1 MSYEKNR
8 KTLIGILLI
17 STILCNTN
25 FTSFAAWDVLPNFP
39 HYYQQKS
46 NWCWAAAALMAGE
59 YKYSAS
65 TATQPKIVAHVKG
78 NSTIN
83 ETASIFETVDAT
95 EYVTNDT
102 IELSTTL
109 TSPWSFS
116 QVKTSIEHGFP
127 VIPLA
132 VKGLVNGHFYVIIGC
147 NSSTNQ
153 IKLIDPL
160 NGIAYTCNWSDF
172 NNGTWSRD
180 SRPHSFTVYF
190 DEYARIP
197 SS

>member
-1 MSYEKNR
+1 MKR
-8 KTLIGILLI
+8 IKRTLTGVLLVAIL
-17 STILCNTN
+17 LCNTSI
-25 FTSFAAWDVLPNFP
+25 TTFAAWDMLQNVPR
-39 HYYQQKS
+39 YCQEKS
-46 NWCWAAAALMAGE
+46 NWCWAAAALMAGK
-59 YKYSAS
+59 YKYPAS

-78 NSTIN
+78 NSTVN
-83 ETASIFETVDAT
+83 DTASIFETVNAT

-109 TSPWSFS
+109 ISPWNFS
-116 QVKTSIEHGFP
+116 QVRTSIEHGFP

-147 NSSTNQ
+147 NPSTNS
-153 IKLIDPL
+153 IRLIDPS
-160 NGIAYTCNWSDF
+160 NGVLYTCSWSEF
-172 NNGTWSRD
+172 SNGTWPRD

-197 SS
+197 AS